1 MMTRFSIT
9 LISLAILVAVG
20 VAQAAGKKPVT
31 AKPSPV
37 SQPADAQKPV
47 AGKSVA
53 LAYLQQLPATLPTR
67 PYFDPYAADEG
78 LQGARL
84 GIKDNNTTGQF
95 TRQSFSLTEVQVPAD
110 GDPREA
116 LKTLIASGIRF
127 VLLDLPADRILE
139 LADLAEARDVLLMNV
154 ASPDDRL
161 RAADC
166 RRNLAHLIPS
176 HAMRSDALAQ
186 YLAKKRWAKW
196 LLVIGNTAEDK
207 LYAAAMRQSARK
219 FGAKIV
225 AEKGWDHQ
233 FDDRRTPESEVPVF
247 TQGEDYDVVV
257 VIDQSGVFADVFP
270 YRTWLPRP
278 VTGDAGLVPTAWH
291 RTHEAWG
298 ALQLQNRFHEQ
309 AARGMK
315 ERDYTAWLAV
325 RSVGEAATRTNS
337 TGFEDL
343 RGFLFG
349 DAFSLAGFK
358 GVPLSFRAWDHQMR
372 QPVLLAAD
380 RSLVAVAPVEGYLHP
395 RNELDTLG
403 YDQAESLCKF

>member
-1 MMTRFSIT
+1 MTRFPIT
-9 LISLAILVAVG
+9 LTSLAILVCLG
-20 VAQAAGKKPVT
+20 VAEAASKKPVT
-31 AKPSPV
+31 AKPSSV
-37 SQPADAQKPV
+37 SQSAEAQKPV

-53 LAYLQQLPATLPTR
+53 LAYLHQLPATFPTR
-67 PYFDPYAADEG
+67 PYFDPYALDEG

-95 TRQSFSLTEVQVPAD
+95 TRQFFSLTEVQVPAD
-110 GDPREA
+110 GDPLEA
-116 LKTLIASGIRF
+116 LKTLIANGIRF

-139 LADLAEARDVLLMNV
+139 LADLPEARDMLLMNV
-154 ASPDDRL
+154 ASPEDRL

-225 AEKGWDHQ
+225 AEKTWDHQ

-247 TQGEDYDVVV
+247 TQGEDHDVVV

-270 YRTWLPRP
+270 YRTWQPRP

-315 ERDYTAWLAV
+315 ERDYAAWLAV

-337 TGFEDL
+337 TGFEEL

-358 GVPLSFRAWDHQMR
+358 GVPLSFRAWDHQLR

-380 RSLVAVAPVEGYLHP
+380 RSLVAVAPIEGYLHP